1 MEYPTTSQGEIVLEI
16 THDAATLLTEIR
28 KGQDVPDSFG
38 LRVFPESTEPGE
50 VTIGLGF
57 TDEPVQG
64 DQVTEQDG
72 IRVFVAQEL
81 ATPLED
87 TAIDITPSSNGA
99 SKLVFRPKDV
109 DEATPADR
117 N

>member
-1 MEYPTTSQGEIVLEI
+1 MLEI

-28 KGQDVPDSFG
+28 RGQDVPDSFG